1 MSFRAMK
8 FGSLRQVRKPE
19 AFKRFQ
25 ALQPIMVCASNMRP
39 IGMIYQGAWI
49 GRNSILQWVENA
61 DSYGPSGYASGSSL
75 WKGDVF
81 TTAWEMMLNNFCAY
95 MSPEEGRYPCFYVDE
110 SDSSN
115 IGE

>member
-8 FGSLRQVRKPE
+8 FGSLRQIRKPD
-19 AFKRFQ
+19 AFQRFQ
-25 ALQPIMVCASNMRP
+25 KLQPIVICASNMRP
-39 IGMIYQGAWI
+39 GAPWNPEYHM
-49 GRNSILQWVENA
+49 GCNSILQWVENA